1 MTNPIIQRKPST
13 QQIITHLNEMLHKID
28 LVTNLLSHILIQ
40 IQRNYTFMLNSES
53 SDRLDE
59 SARDGRNIDGLTRI

>member
-1 MTNPIIQRKPST
+1 MK
-13 QQIITHLNEMLHKID
+13 MLHKID

-40 IQRNYTFMLNSES
+40 IQKNYTFMLNSES

>member
-1 MTNPIIQRKPST
+1 MK
-13 QQIITHLNEMLHKID
+13 MLHKID

-40 IQRNYTFMLNSES
+40 IQRNYTFMLKSES
-53 SDRLDE
+53 SDIDE